1 MLLVSAVQQ
10 SESATHIHVS
20 ALLWISFP
28 SRSPQSTKE
37 SSLCCTICSHQLSIL
52 YIVSQC
58 ICVSLSLPTH
68 PVLFS
73 PLVSYVCVS
82 IYALQ
87 IIQRDTC
94 TPVFTAAPFTITRTW
109 ELYKYPSTDERIK
122 KMWFIYTIEYYSAI
136 RQRRQWQP
144 NPVLLPG
151 KSHEQRSLVGCNPW
165 GCEESDTTE

>member
-1 MLLVSAVQQ
+1 MLTQKCIQGLGLIFYYYYFFFFFLLEYSCFTMLLVSAVQQ

-73 PLVSYVCVS
+73 PLVSIC
-82 IYALQ
+82 L
-87 IIQRDTC
+87 C
-94 TPVFTAAPFTITRTW
+94 
-109 ELYKYPSTDERIK
+109 LYLCFANNSKRYMHPSVHCSTFYNNQD
-122 KMWFIYTIEYYSAI
+122 MGAI
-136 RQRRQWQP
+136 
-144 NPVLLPG
+144 
-151 KSHEQRSLVGCNPW
+151 
-165 GCEESDTTE
+165 